1 MNTERKRE
9 RLKVSLDSP
18 SFNAERTSVEAECRA
33 GARPDKIV
41 VTSDSANAKA
51 ATRQSMTRR
60 VAYTAE
66 TSKYV
71 TNTPSVARNTHIPA
85 IQATIATTKLSVSN

>member
-1 MNTERKRE
+1 MNKERNRE

-18 SFNAERTSVEAECRA
+18 SFNVESTSVDAECRA
-33 GARPDKIV
+33 GARPDRIV
-41 VTSDSANAKA
+41 VINDSANANA

-60 VAYTAE
+60 VAYAVE

-85 IQATIATTKLSVSN
+85 IQATIATTKLSVNN